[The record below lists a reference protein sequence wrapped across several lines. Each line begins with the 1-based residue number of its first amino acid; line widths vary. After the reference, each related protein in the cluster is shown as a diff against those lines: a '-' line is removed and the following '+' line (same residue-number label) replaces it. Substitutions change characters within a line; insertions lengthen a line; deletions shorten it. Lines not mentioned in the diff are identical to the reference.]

1 MAAGTNEQS
10 EMQSRASK
18 AKARTFARKPSAQ
31 PLMKILKRN
40 QAQLL
45 VCHSAY
51 PLCRFKTQQPT
62 TLLSIYILE
71 ATLAHTS

>member
-10 EMQSRASK
+10 EVQSRASR
-18 AKARTFARKPSAQ
+18 AKARTFAWKLSTE
-31 PLMKILKRN
+31 PLRKILKQN

-45 VCHSAY
+45 GCHSAH

-71 ATLAHTS
+71 ATWAHTS